1 MNLRE
6 AVIQAI
12 TDDHQQI
19 DVGRLA
25 LFAVM
30 WIVLGAIPW
39 VLILASVALVTGRSL
54 ADLWG
59 VGAAI
64 GAICTGFAG
73 AIAALGAYVSQDK
86 KPTAPLPPTAP
97 SASLLK

>member
-1 MNLRE
+1 MNWRE
-6 AVIQAI
+6 AI
-12 TDDHQQI
+12 TDDHDQL

-39 VLILASVALVTGRSL
+39 VLVLASVALATGKPL
-54 ADLWG
+54 AELWG
-59 VGAAI
+59 VGAAV
-64 GAICTGFAG
+64 GAICTGFAA

-86 KPTAPLPPTAP
+86 KPTAPLPPSKADP
-97 SASLLK
+97 NYHG